1 MHDMA
6 AKQIIKAAYFLKKIV
21 MKFRKQSSKSL
32 SNLSHMQWYDCLIES
47 YLTMADYSIA
57 GLSVDIQKIIDSG
70 CYTFILY

>member
-1 MHDMA
+1 
-6 AKQIIKAAYFLKKIV
+6 

-32 SNLSHMQWYDCLIES
+32 SNLSHMQWYDCLIDS